1 MYIFVICSKEIGNVS
16 QPMVI
21 AEEVVILGCSSVFFQ
36 GPLEAEV
43 GDLNCIRPLLVT
55 ASSWYQINLRQA
67 PD

>member
-1 MYIFVICSKEIGNVS
+1 
-16 QPMVI
+16 MVI
-21 AEEVVILGCSSVFFQ
+21 AEEVVILGCSSVFFQQ

-55 ASSWYQINLRQA
+55 ASFWYQINLRQA